1 MRGDDIWLSPDYG
14 RDSCHITL
22 MIYNPSLATKQYYFN
37 EFLRV
42 IERFQP
48 RLHWGKYLNL
58 TSERVREIYPKAG
71 DFARIRAELDPEG
84 IFVNKLAS
92 DVFGFSD

>member
-1 MRGDDIWLSPDYG
+1 
-14 RDSCHITL
+14 
-22 MIYNPSLATKQYYFN
+22 MIYNPSLATKQHYFN
-37 EFLRV
+37 EFIQA

-58 TSERVREIYPKAG
+58 TSERVGEIYPRAG
-71 DFARIRAELDPEG
+71 DFAKIRAELDPEG

-92 DVFGFSD
+92 GVFGFSD